1 MASQAADL
9 ARCLAR
15 DAEAVCRHY
24 LSNGRRRGCYWVVG
38 DVANTPGRSRRLEE
52 SIEQIGL
59 VYTFKA
65 RPKAQDIFD
74 AAFLLAAN
82 ERGVN

>member
-1 MASQAADL
+1 MPKRSATYL
-9 ARCLAR
+9 TK
-15 DAEAVCRHY
+15 AEHLPR
-24 LSNGRRRGCYWVVG
+24 S
-38 DVANTPGRSRRLEE
+38 PGRSRRLEE

-74 AAFLLAAN
+74 AAFLPAAN